1 VNAEWKL
8 RMLKALVNFPLRL
21 LNKLIVSPKPC
32 YPQTQLLQRVHSR
45 LMQIYRLECAQGV
58 FDVPDGNFERL
69 LRVTHALLTKL
80 AEDDRY
86 YRQWLGLFMILC
98 AEEYQHFER
107 EISPADI
114 KQLCQEQWEISPS
127 MLSDNLVAE
136 FREEFARD
144 VLSYYLHLN
153 SVQHNE
159 KPDLENH
166 QNYRKA
172 FQHLDANKE

>member
-8 RMLKALVNFPLRL
+8 RMLKALVNVPLRL
-21 LNKLIVSPKPC
+21 MDKLIVCPKPR
-32 YPQTQLLQRVHSR
+32 YPQTHLIQRVHSR
-45 LMQIYRLECAQGV
+45 LMRVYRLECAQGI

-69 LRVTHALLTKL
+69 LRVTQAVLTRL

-98 AEEYQHFER
+98 AEEYQRFAR

-114 KQLCQEQWEISPS
+114 KRLCQEQWEISPS
-127 MLSDNLVAE
+127 MLSDKFVAE
-136 FREEFARD
+136 FREEFAKD

-153 SVQHNE
+153 SVQRNNGG
-159 KPDLENH
+159 KIKL
-166 QNYRKA
+166 
-172 FQHLDANKE
+172 